1 MDTLAEATRL
11 FDSIVDSAAADD
23 IEIEVEEDDHMSKEE
38 VEVEGSAYGI
48 DDVDFSLLPTK

>member
-11 FDSIVDSAAADD
+11 FDSIVDSPGDH

-38 VEVEGSAYGI
+38 VNVEGSANGI
-48 DDVDFSLLPTK
+48 EDFDFSLLPTK

>member
-11 FDSIVDSAAADD
+11 FDSIVDSPADH
-23 IEIEVEEDDHMSKEE
+23 IEIEVEDDDHMSKEE

>member
-11 FDSIVDSAAADD
+11 FDSIVDSPADD

-38 VEVEGSAYGI
+38 VEVEDSAYGI
-48 DDVDFSLLPTK
+48 EDVDFSLLPTK

>member
-11 FDSIVDSAAADD
+11 FDSIVDSAADD

-38 VEVEGSAYGI
+38 VE
-48 DDVDFSLLPTK
+48 F